1 MPGRALFDKLHNFKT
16 IAPAKHTYVILLG
29 WGCCNSNSENWTD
42 VYFKCERTHWL
53 CIDNNGLFCIPAG
66 IIRIIIPSGMPMIR

>member
-29 WGCCNSNSENWTD
+29 QSCCNSNSEN
-42 VYFKCERTHWL
+42 
-53 CIDNNGLFCIPAG
+53 
-66 IIRIIIPSGMPMIR
+66 